1 MPSSLHECA
10 ASAHGVGLSDG
21 DIARYRDDGAI
32 LLKGVISLTVIE
44 DALSGLEDLVSLMEA
59 KHGEAPDA
67 GGEPGSG
74 RLGALSDRLIALD
87 GR

>member
-21 DIARYRDDGAI
+21 EIARYRDDGAI
-32 LLKGVISLTVIE
+32 VLNGVSPRTVIE
-44 DALSGLEDLVSLMEA
+44 DVLSDLEDLVSLMEA

-67 GGEPGSG
+67 GGEPGG
-74 RLGALSDRLIALD
+74 GCPGALGDRLIALD

>member
-1 MPSSLHECA
+1 MFSSFHECG
-10 ASAHGVGLSDG
+10 ASAHGVGLSVG

-32 LLKGVISLTVIE
+32 LLKGVIPLTVIE
-44 DALSGLEDLVSLMEA
+44 DALSDLEDLVSLMEA
-59 KHGEAPDA
+59 EHGEAPDA
-67 GGEPGSG
+67 GGEPGGG